1 MVMGYEGLFLMPSQN
16 ITTVAPSDRSK
27 RMLQYTISM
36 AIRLVCI
43 GLCFIV
49 EGWFLLIPVAGA
61 ILLPYVAVVK
71 ANTKSITNEHIESPH
86 KPLVKV

>member
-1 MVMGYEGLFLMPSQN
+1 MHNV
-16 ITTVAPSDRSK
+16 TTVASSDRNK
-27 RMLQYTISM
+27 RMLSYSLSM
-36 AIRLVCI
+36 LIRLICI

-71 ANTKSITNEHIESPH
+71 ANTKSITNEDIESPH
-86 KPLVKV
+86 RSLVKV